1 MKTKLFTAISSASLV
16 VVNGYEVDDIGNA
29 APEIITLEYGDDE
42 MAQIADQDIEIDHN
56 GQATVIEVES
66 SESLALQFLVRIPI
80 REIDLLK

>member
-29 APEIITLEYGDDE
+29 APEIIKLEYGDDE

-56 GQATVIEVES
+56 VQSNVIEVES